1 MPKLKMRRIWPQQEF
16 QQKQT
21 RWENKNKYVGI
32 EKTGLNMAREHI
44 QWKIKNTKLFNLIF
58 NHQIVSK
65 NDIFIL
71 IKEIIDF
78 YKITKCLDW
87 H

>member
-44 QWKIKNTKLFNLIF
+44 QWKIKIIRNCLI
-58 NHQIVSK
+58 
-65 NDIFIL
+65 
-71 IKEIIDF
+71 
-78 YKITKCLDW
+78 
-87 H
+87 